1 MLKDLQGHQ
10 DQTTEVVIT
19 EEEIIED
26 SSEYA
31 RVLNYSSILYN
42 F

>member
-1 MLKDLQGHQ
+1 MLKDLLDHQ

-31 RVLNYSSILYN
+31 RILKYSSILYN

>member
-10 DQTTEVVIT
+10 GQTTEVVIT

-31 RVLNYSSILYN
+31 RILKYSSILYN